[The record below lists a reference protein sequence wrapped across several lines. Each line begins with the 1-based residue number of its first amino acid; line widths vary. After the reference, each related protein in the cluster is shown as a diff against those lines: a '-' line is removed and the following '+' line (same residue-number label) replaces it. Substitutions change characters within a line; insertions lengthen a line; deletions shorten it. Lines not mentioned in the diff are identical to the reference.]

1 MGNDGVPGRG
11 RLRVYLGSAPGSGK
25 TFAMLREGRERVAD
39 GEDVVVGFVETYG
52 RPRTVQAVG
61 QLEVVPRLRVPYR
74 GTVLEEMDLEA
85 LLQRRPQVA
94 LVDELAH
101 TNAPGVRHPKRWEDV
116 EALRDAGIDVVTTLN
131 AQHVESVKDLVE
143 RITGIPVRET
153 IPDRILD
160 RADEVHFIDIAP
172 EALRKRMRHGN
183 IYATEKIELAL
194 SNFFRPGNLA
204 ALREIALRMVVQR
217 SGDSGEVRPPPQDVL
232 IAVSGNA
239 TSEALM
245 RRGVR
250 IARSFGGLCTA
261 VMVVR
266 SVEAAQEAVT
276 RTRAV
281 ADLLQC
287 SLIVRESGDVNEQV
301 LRVARE
307 LDTRHVVIGE
317 SLERPPLWRR
327 MRKTLLER
335 ILEEV
340 PGVDVHVIARVE
352 GRPRGHRPPPP
363 KEARRRR
370 PEDLLRELTPQRRGA
385 LRIYLGYARGCGATT
400 TMLEEGR
407 RRRERGTDVVV
418 ASVDTSGRRECEGAL
433 TGLELLGGHSE
444 GRERRRLDVVEVLR
458 RNPEVVCIDD
468 LAGAADDGRTR
479 AEVVPRFLDAGIT
492 VLATLHLADLG
503 SAAAAMGGLLRN
515 PDGARVVDDAVLDLA
530 DEVELVDVVP
540 SVLDERLR
548 RGDIVPPEEM
558 AGALQGEFRPELLA
572 TLRTMA
578 FRVIAEHTDRRL
590 VAYMHERS
598 IERPWEARARVMACI
613 PPRPHLENLIR
624 RAAKLAGRLDGEL
637 RVVTVRTAER
647 TDDEK
652 AQLTR
657 YADLTVELGGEFV
670 TLRDPDA
677 AKAIAAYAR
686 EILATEILLS
696 RGREGG
702 HWSRG
707 TLRRLIW
714 TLSDVDIHVLARRR
728 SDERPAAIRGTA
740 PEPRRL
746 SAPRRGL

>member
-1 MGNDGVPGRG
+1 MSDGTAPARG
-11 RLRVYLGSAPGSGK
+11 RLRVYLGAAPGSGK

-61 QLEVVPRLRVPYR
+61 QLEVVHRLRVPYR
-74 GTVLEEMDLEA
+74 GTVLEEMDLDA
-85 LLQRRPQVA
+85 VLARRPQIA

-101 TNAPGVRHPKRWEDV
+101 TNAPGVRNAKRWEDV
-116 EALRDAGIDVVTTLN
+116 EAMRDAGIDVVTTLN
-131 AQHVESVKDLVE
+131 VQHVESVKDLVE
-143 RITGIPVRET
+143 HITGIPVRET
-153 IPDRILD
+153 IPDRVLD

-172 EALRKRMRHGN
+172 EALRKRMGHGN
-183 IYATEKIELAL
+183 IYTADKVELAL
-194 SNFFRPGNLA
+194 RNFFRPGNLA

-217 SGDSGEVRPPPQDVL
+217 SGSARGEVRPAPQDVL
-232 IAVSGNA
+232 VAVSGSA
-239 TSEALM
+239 SSEALM

-250 IARSFGGLCTA
+250 IARVFGGMCTA

-266 SVEAAQEAVT
+266 SAEGTKEAVD

-287 SLIVRESGDVNEQV
+287 SLVVRESGDVNAKV
-301 LRVARE
+301 LEVAQE
-307 LDTRHVVIGE
+307 LDSRHVVLGE
-317 SLERPPLWRR
+317 SLQRPAVWRR
-327 MRKTLLER
+327 MRKSLLER
-335 ILEEV
+335 ILEEL

-352 GRPRGHRPPPP
+352 GRPRGQRPPAPR
-363 KEARRRR
+363 EAQRRR

-385 LRIYLGYARGCGATT
+385 LRIYLGYARGVGTTT

-418 ASVDTSGRRECEGAL
+418 AAVDTAGRRECEGAL
-433 TGLELLGGHSE
+433 TGLELLGGRSDAA
-444 GRERRRLDVVEVLR
+444 ERRRLDAVAVLR
-458 RNPEVVCIDD
+458 RNPDVVCIDD
-468 LAGAADDGRTR
+468 LAGAAEDGLVR
-479 AEVVPRFLDAGIT
+479 AEVVSRILDAGIT
-492 VLATLHLADLG
+492 VLATLHLGDLR
-503 SAAAAMGGLLRN
+503 STAAAMGGMLRRP
-515 PDGARVVDDAVLDLA
+515 PDAGLVDDAVLDLA

-548 RGDIVPPEEM
+548 RGDIVPPAEM
-558 AGALQGEFRPELLA
+558 ARALQDDFRPELLT

-578 FRVIAEHTDRRL
+578 FRIVAQHTDRRL

-598 IERPWEARARVMACI
+598 IERPWEARARVVACI

-624 RAAKLAGRLDGEL
+624 RAAKLSGSLDGEF

-647 TDDEK
+647 TDEEK
-652 AQLTR
+652 AQLKT
-657 YADLTVELGGEFV
+657 YADLTAELGGEFV
-670 TLRDPDA
+670 TLRNPDPA
-677 AKAIAAYAR
+677 GAIAAYAR

-696 RGREGG
+696 RGRESG

-707 TLRRLIW
+707 TLRKLVW
-714 TLSDVDIHVLARRR
+714 TLTDVDIHILARRR
-728 SDERPAAIRGTA
+728 TDERPVAVRGMG

-746 SAPRRGL
+746 PAPRP

>member
-1 MGNDGVPGRG
+1 MGNDAASARG
-11 RLRVYLGSAPGSGK
+11 RLRVYLGAAPGSGK
-25 TFAMLREGRERVAD
+25 TFAMLREGRERAAK
-39 GEDVVVGFVETYG
+39 GEDIVVGFVETYG

-101 TNAPGVRHPKRWEDV
+101 TNAPGVRHAKRWEDV
-116 EALRDAGIDVVTTLN
+116 EALRDAGVDVVTTLN

-143 RITGIPVRET
+143 HITGIPVRET

-160 RADEVHFIDIAP
+160 RADEVQFIDIAP

-194 SNFFRPGNLA
+194 GNFFRPGNLA

-232 IAVSGNA
+232 VAVSGNA

-250 IARSFGGLCTA
+250 IARRFGGLCTA

-266 SVEAAQEAVT
+266 SVEAAQEAVI

-301 LRVARE
+301 LQVARE
-307 LDTRHVVIGE
+307 LDTRHVVIGG
-317 SLERPPLWRR
+317 SLQRPPLWRR
-327 MRKTLLER
+327 LRRSLLER
-335 ILEEV
+335 VLEEV

-363 KEARRRR
+363 KEAQRRL
-370 PEDLLRELTPQRRGA
+370 PDELLRELTPQRRGA

-400 TMLEEGR
+400 AMLEEGR

-418 ASVDTSGRRECEGAL
+418 AAVETSGRRECEGAL
-433 TGLELLGGHSE
+433 TGLALLGGRSD
-444 GRERRRLDVVEVLR
+444 GQERWRLDVVEVLR

-468 LAGAADDGRTR
+468 LAGAADDGLTR
-479 AEVVPRFLDAGIT
+479 AEVVSRFLDAGIT
-492 VLATLHLADLG
+492 VLATLHLADLA
-503 SAAAAMGGLLRN
+503 SAAAAMGGLLRT
-515 PDGARVVDDAVLDLA
+515 PAGAPVVDDAVLDLA

-540 SVLDERLR
+540 SLLDERLR

-578 FRVIAEHTDRRL
+578 FRVIAQHTDRRL

-624 RAAKLAGRLDGEL
+624 RAAKLAGSLDGDL

-652 AQLTR
+652 AQLKA
-657 YADLTVELGGEFV
+657 YADLTAELGGEFV

-677 AKAIAAYAR
+677 ARAIATYAR

-707 TLRRLIW
+707 TLRRLIR
-714 TLSDVDIHVLARRR
+714 TLNDVDIHILARRR
-728 SDERPAAIRGTA
+728 SDERPVTVRGTA
-740 PEPRRL
+740 PDPRRP
-746 SAPRRGL
+746 SPPRRSL